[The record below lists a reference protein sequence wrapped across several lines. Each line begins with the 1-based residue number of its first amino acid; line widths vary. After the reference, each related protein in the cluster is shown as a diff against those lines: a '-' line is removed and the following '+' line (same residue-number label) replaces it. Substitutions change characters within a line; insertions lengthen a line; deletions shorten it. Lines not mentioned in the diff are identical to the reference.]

1 MNAKKYLVSQLE
13 GMWRLQNAS
22 LQDITNETLMRM
34 PPGTISPIGVIW
46 LHFVYS
52 QDHFIAVITGTETLW
67 QSAGWNKK
75 FGVEQAPAFGQDWS
89 EYQQLEISVSLLQ
102 KYSQAVQGFVQQA
115 LESTDDDTLDESVE
129 FFTES
134 DPKSAVWVLLVDHT
148 MHHCGEIS
156 ALKGIFGG
164 KGLPY

>member
-1 MNAKKYLVSQLE
+1 MNAKKYLESQLE

-22 LQDITNETLMRM
+22 LQDITNETVMRI
-34 PPGTISPIGVIW
+34 PPGTVSPIGVIW

-52 QDHFIAVITGTETLW
+52 QDYFLSVITDTQPLW
-67 QSAGWNKK
+67 RSESWHIK

-89 EYQQLEISVSLLQ
+89 KYQQLEISVSLLQ
-102 KYSQAVQGFVQQA
+102 EYSQAVQGFVQQV
-115 LESTDDDTLDESVE
+115 LDSTDEDTLDESVK
-129 FFTES
+129 FFSES

-164 KGLPY
+164 NGLPY